1 MTKDNEVYSLQASA
15 DRLVLELSELLN
27 CKPEFVI
34 QVWQRLHIDINE
46 DPNELI
52 ELKAIVKQYRSLL
65 QSTDR
70 ISAKVEGLPDNEKD
84 RLHIEGGQLIQKIKD
99 LRSELHELL
108 EQRQSVID
116 RNPSFGGQDARADRL
131 AEFVAVIFEETGRSV
146 TFGHFEG
153 EPTTDFG
160 RTVREVLDICDNK
173 RLEVTEMTD
182 KHYSTKTYIT
192 NWRQPAHKA
201 AKKRKR

>member
-1 MTKDNEVYSLQASA
+1 MTYSSIRAK
-15 DRLVLELSELLN
+15 RLTTTLGCSLSL
-27 CKPEFVI
+27 VQQI
-34 QVWQRLHIDINE
+34 WQRLHLDINE

-52 ELKAIVKQYRSLL
+52 ELKAIVKQYQSLL
-65 QSTDR
+65 QSIDR
-70 ISAKVEGLPDNEKD
+70 ISAKVDSLPNNEKD
-84 RLHIEGGQLIQKIKD
+84 RLHVEGGQLFQKIKD

-108 EQRQSVID
+108 EHRKSVID
-116 RNPSFGGQDARADRL
+116 RNPSVGGQDARADRL

>member
-1 MTKDNEVYSLQASA
+1 MTYSSIRAK
-15 DRLVLELSELLN
+15 RLTTTLGCSLSL
-27 CKPEFVI
+27 VQ

-52 ELKAIVKQYRSLL
+52 ELKAIVKQYRSLV

-70 ISAKVEGLPDNEKD
+70 ISAKVDSLPANEKD
-84 RLHIEGGQLIQKIKD
+84 RLHVEGGQLIQKIKD
-99 LRSELHELL
+99 LRLELHELL
-108 EQRQSVID
+108 GHRKSVIS
-116 RNPSFGGQDARADRL
+116 RNPSVGGQDARADRL

>member
-1 MTKDNEVYSLQASA
+1 MAKDNEVYSSQASA

-70 ISAKVEGLPDNEKD
+70 ISAKVDSLPDNEKD
-84 RLHIEGGQLIQKIKD
+84 RLHVEGGQLIQKIKD

-108 EQRQSVID
+108 EHRKSVID
-116 RNPSFGGQDARADRL
+116 RNPSCWRPRRK
-131 AEFVAVIFEETGRSV
+131 GR
-146 TFGHFEG
+146 
-153 EPTTDFG
+153 
-160 RTVREVLDICDNK
+160 
-173 RLEVTEMTD
+173 
-182 KHYSTKTYIT
+182 
-192 NWRQPAHKA
+192 
-201 AKKRKR
+201 

>member
-1 MTKDNEVYSLQASA
+1 MTYSSIRAK
-15 DRLVLELSELLN
+15 RLTTTLGCSLSL
-27 CKPEFVI
+27 VQ
-34 QVWQRLHIDINE
+34 QVWQRLHLDINE

-70 ISAKVEGLPDNEKD
+70 ISAKVDSLPDNEKD
-84 RLHIEGGQLIQKIKD
+84 RLHVEGGQLIQKIKD
-99 LRSELHELL
+99 LRSELQELL
-108 EQRQSVID
+108 EHRQSVMD

>member
-1 MTKDNEVYSLQASA
+1 MTYSSIRVK
-15 DRLVLELSELLN
+15 RLTTTLGCSLSL
-27 CKPEFVI
+27 VQQI
-34 QVWQRLHIDINE
+34 WQGLHLDINE

-65 QSTDR
+65 QLTDR
-70 ISAKVEGLPDNEKD
+70 ISSKVDNLPDNEKD
-84 RLHIEGGQLIQKIKD
+84 RLHVEGGQLIQKIED
-99 LRSELHELL
+99 LRSELQELL
-108 EQRQSVID
+108 EHRKSVID
-116 RNPSFGGQDARADRL
+116 RNPSVGGQDARADRL

-160 RTVREVLDICDNK
+160 RTVREVLDICENK
-173 RLEVTEMTD
+173 RLEVTD
-182 KHYSTKTYIT
+182 KHHRISAYIT

>member
-1 MTKDNEVYSLQASA
+1 MTYSSIRAK
-15 DRLVLELSELLN
+15 RLATTLGCSPSLVQ
-27 CKPEFVI
+27 

-52 ELKAIVKQYRSLL
+52 ELKAIVKQYRSLV

-70 ISAKVEGLPDNEKD
+70 ISTKVEGLPDNEKD
-84 RLHIEGGQLIQKIKD
+84 RLHIEGGQLIQKIED

-108 EQRQSVID
+108 EHRQSVID

-160 RTVREVLDICDNK
+160 RTVREVLVICDNK

>member
-70 ISAKVEGLPDNEKD
+70 ISAKVDSLPDNEKD
-84 RLHIEGGQLIQKIKD
+84 RLHVEGGQLIQKIKD

-108 EQRQSVID
+108 EHRKSVI
-116 RNPSFGGQDARADRL
+116 RP
-131 AEFVAVIFEETGRSV
+131 
-146 TFGHFEG
+146 
-153 EPTTDFG
+153 
-160 RTVREVLDICDNK
+160 
-173 RLEVTEMTD
+173 
-182 KHYSTKTYIT
+182 
-192 NWRQPAHKA
+192 
-201 AKKRKR
+201 

>member
-1 MTKDNEVYSLQASA
+1 MTYSSIRVK
-15 DRLVLELSELLN
+15 RLTTTLGCSLSL
-27 CKPEFVI
+27 VQQI
-34 QVWQRLHIDINE
+34 WQGLHLDINE

-70 ISAKVEGLPDNEKD
+70 ISAKVDSLPNNEKD
-84 RLHIEGGQLIQKIKD
+84 RLHVEGGQLIQKIED

-108 EQRQSVID
+108 EHRKSVLD

-160 RTVREVLDICDNK
+160 RTVREVLDICENK

>member
-1 MTKDNEVYSLQASA
+1 MTYSSIRAK
-15 DRLVLELSELLN
+15 RLTTTLGCSLSL
-27 CKPEFVI
+27 VQQI
-34 QVWQRLHIDINE
+34 WQRLHLDINE

-52 ELKAIVKQYRSLL
+52 ELKAIVKQYRSLV

-84 RLHIEGGQLIQKIKD
+84 RLNVEGGQLIQKIKD
-99 LRSELHELL
+99 LRSEFHELL
-108 EQRQSVID
+108 EHRKSVID
-116 RNPSFGGQDARADRL
+116 RNPSVGGQDARADRL

-173 RLEVTEMTD
+173 RLEVTD
-182 KHYSTKTYIT
+182 KQHRISAYIT

>member
-1 MTKDNEVYSLQASA
+1 MTYSSIRAK
-15 DRLVLELSELLN
+15 RLTTTLGCSLSL
-27 CKPEFVI
+27 VQQI
-34 QVWQRLHIDINE
+34 WQRLHLDINE

-70 ISAKVEGLPDNEKD
+70 ISAKVDSLPDNEKD
-84 RLHIEGGQLIQKIKD
+84 RLHVEGGQLFQKIKD
-99 LRSELHELL
+99 LRLELHELL
-108 EQRQSVID
+108 EHRKSVID
-116 RNPSFGGQDARADRL
+116 RNPSVGGQDARADRL

>member
-1 MTKDNEVYSLQASA
+1 MTYSSIRARQLTTVLGCSPS
-15 DRLVLELSELLN
+15 LVQQ
-27 CKPEFVI
+27 I
-34 QVWQRLHIDINE
+34 WQRLHLDINE

-70 ISAKVEGLPDNEKD
+70 ISAKVDSLPNNEKD
-84 RLHIEGGQLIQKIKD
+84 RLHVEGGQLIQKIKD

-108 EQRQSVID
+108 EHRKSVID

-146 TFGHFEG
+146 TFGHIEG

-173 RLEVTEMTD
+173 RLEVTD
-182 KHYSTKTYIT
+182 KHHRISAYIT

>member
-1 MTKDNEVYSLQASA
+1 MTYSSIRAK
-15 DRLVLELSELLN
+15 RLTTTLGCSLSL
-27 CKPEFVI
+27 VQQI
-34 QVWQRLHIDINE
+34 WQRLHLDINE

-52 ELKAIVKQYRSLL
+52 ELKAIVKQYRSLV

-84 RLHIEGGQLIQKIKD
+84 RLHVEGGQLIQKIKG
-99 LRSELHELL
+99 LRSEFHELL
-108 EQRQSVID
+108 EHRKSVID
-116 RNPSFGGQDARADRL
+116 RNPSVGGQDARADRL

-173 RLEVTEMTD
+173 RLEVTD
-182 KHYSTKTYIT
+182 KQHRISAYIT

>member
-1 MTKDNEVYSLQASA
+1 MTYSSIRVK
-15 DRLVLELSELLN
+15 RLTTTLGCSLSL
-27 CKPEFVI
+27 VQQI
-34 QVWQRLHIDINE
+34 WQRLHLDINE

-65 QSTDR
+65 QSTYR
-70 ISAKVEGLPDNEKD
+70 ISAKVDSLPNNEKD
-84 RLHIEGGQLIQKIKD
+84 RLHVEGGQLIQKIED

-108 EQRQSVID
+108 EHRKSVID

>member
-1 MTKDNEVYSLQASA
+1 MTYSSIRAK
-15 DRLVLELSELLN
+15 RLTTTLGCSLSL
-27 CKPEFVI
+27 VQ
-34 QVWQRLHIDINE
+34 QVWQRLHLDINE

-52 ELKAIVKQYRSLL
+52 ELKAIVKQYRSLV

-70 ISAKVEGLPDNEKD
+70 ISAKVDGLPDNEKD

-108 EQRQSVID
+108 EHRQSVID

>member
-1 MTKDNEVYSLQASA
+1 MTYSSIRAK
-15 DRLVLELSELLN
+15 RLTTTLGCSLSL
-27 CKPEFVI
+27 VQ
-34 QVWQRLHIDINE
+34 QVWQRLHLDINE

-52 ELKAIVKQYRSLL
+52 ELKAIVKQYRSLV

-70 ISAKVEGLPDNEKD
+70 ISAKVDGLPDNEKD
-84 RLHIEGGQLIQKIKD
+84 RLHIEGGQLIQKIED

-108 EQRQSVID
+108 EHRQSVID

-160 RTVREVLDICDNK
+160 RTVREVLVICDNK

-182 KHYSTKTYIT
+182 KHYHTKTYIT

>member
-1 MTKDNEVYSLQASA
+1 V
-15 DRLVLELSELLN
+15 
-27 CKPEFVI
+27 
-34 QVWQRLHIDINE
+34 
-46 DPNELI
+46 
-52 ELKAIVKQYRSLL
+52 

-70 ISAKVEGLPDNEKD
+70 INAKVDSLPDNEKD
-84 RLHIEGGQLIQKIKD
+84 RLHVEGGQLIQKIKD

-108 EQRQSVID
+108 EHRKSVID
-116 RNPSFGGQDARADRL
+116 RNPSVGGQDARADRL